1 MIPSTPAEHQR
12 PVESGR
18 GTDRKP
24 GIRILT
30 LTLEREVVV
39 KQRVTHT
46 IVVPCG
52 TSEDMIR
59 DQVLNEVHDD
69 EWHDKA
75 VVKSSSPV
83 IVDCREVPTV
93 LGHRPHWPS
102 T

>member
-1 MIPSTPAEHQR
+1 MIPSTPAEQQR